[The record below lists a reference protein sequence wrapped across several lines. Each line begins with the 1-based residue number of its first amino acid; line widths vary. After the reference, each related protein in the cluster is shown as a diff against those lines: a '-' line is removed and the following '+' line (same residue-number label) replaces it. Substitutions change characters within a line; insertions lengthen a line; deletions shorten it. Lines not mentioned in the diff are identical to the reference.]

1 MLWLKLGLGVAA
13 LGLLTANA
21 LTTRRLWSSA
31 AFERSQK
38 IAQTALIWL
47 LPGAFAAT
55 RFLLTEPHQ
64 EPPRDPTVGRGA
76 FEADDVPGHGH
87 GHGGGGGGGGHDGT

>member
-1 MLWLKLGLGVAA
+1 MLWLKLGLGVAG
-13 LGLLTANA
+13 LGLVTANA

-55 RFLLTEPHQ
+55 RFLLAEPHR
-64 EPPRDPTVGRGA
+64 EPPLDPTAGRGT
-76 FEADDVPGHGH
+76 FDVDDVPVH
-87 GHGGGGGGGGHDGT
+87 GHGGGGGGGGGGYDGT